1 MFFCMCYFVYFRS
14 NTIWQLPKF
23 DHIRHGLAVWGG
35 VTIKDNLGFGSLNIL
50 PPETLINAKQN

>member
-1 MFFCMCYFVYFRS
+1 MCYFVYFRS